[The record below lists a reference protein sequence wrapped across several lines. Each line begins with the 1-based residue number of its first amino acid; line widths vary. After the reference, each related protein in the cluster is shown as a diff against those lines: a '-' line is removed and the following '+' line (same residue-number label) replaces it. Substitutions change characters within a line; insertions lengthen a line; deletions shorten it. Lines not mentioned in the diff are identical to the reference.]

1 MSHYLIRFL
10 GVAVLVLSSV
20 LSQTHAGMLQKD
32 DLEKLFEDQYVVGEM
47 HADLPVYPLFFKNPE
62 SPDSKP
68 ELRAYVFES
77 NDIVMVRAYS
87 GKPVNILVVID
98 LAGRFLSA
106 RLIDHKEPIF
116 LDAYGTSKL
125 TEFAAQYKGLSLKH
139 HIEIQKSTDTPSRN
153 EHTAYLRGV
162 HRGTISVKAMNRT
175 IMTAAAKVAFAKLK
189 INIAE
194 NFEARFADNE
204 ANGAESVSDS
214 QPAAAQIQPSNPS
227 DSTLAEQ
234 AKSGNATVATDK
246 RRLAESA
253 FNNSATVDAS
263 GKSSVMGSGTE
274 AGNGAVKES
283 VKESVEESVEES
295 VKETVKETVK
305 EADKE
310 ADKSSGEDPLSTTT
324 GPSEYGQSPVPR
336 VMTAPDSAASY
347 LSDDEE
353 ARREWLSLWQSRWID
368 IAILM
373 TGLCVLTL
381 GLIAQKRVSANSRRF
396 HMLRTAYLLF
406 TLVFIGWYAQG
417 QLTIVNVTAA
427 LESLTS
433 GGDLSFLMN
442 DPMTVLLWMFTGV
455 TLLVWGRGTF
465 CGWLCPFG
473 ALQELI
479 SLVANA
485 IGLRQKRL
493 RTVWDAKL
501 KWVKYG
507 VLATLLGSLFIAPSF
522 AEKAVEIE
530 PFKTAIS
537 FYFQR
542 DWPYVAWA
550 VACLLLGVF
559 VYRGYCRYICPLGAA
574 LASVNFLQRWS
585 WIPRR
590 EACGTPCQSCRHR
603 CEYQA
608 IAPTGQI
615 HYSECF
621 QCLDCVSIYQDDK
634 RCLPLIQQKK
644 MPKTV
649 IPLHPMNT
657 AEVV

>member
-1 MSHYLIRFL
+1 MSHYLIRVL

-20 LSQTHAGMLQKD
+20 FSQAHAGMLQKD
-32 DLEKLFEDQYVVGEM
+32 DLEKLFEDQYVVGEI
-47 HADLPVYPLFFKNPE
+47 HTDLPVYPLFFKNPE

-125 TEFAAQYKGLSLKH
+125 TEFAAQYKGLSVKH

-153 EHTAYLRGV
+153 ERTAYLRGV

-175 IMTAAAKVAFAKLK
+175 IMTAAAKVAVAKLK

-204 ANGAESVSDS
+204 ANGEESVSDS
-214 QPAAAQIQPSNPS
+214 RPASAQNPPPNPS
-227 DSTLAEQ
+227 DSTSAEQ
-234 AKSGNATVATDK
+234 AQSGNATAVTDK
-246 RRLAESA
+246 RRLAEVA
-253 FNNSATVDAS
+253 FKNSATADAS
-263 GKSSVMGSGTE
+263 GKASVMDSGTE
-274 AGNGAVKES
+274 AGKGAVKEP
-283 VKESVEESVEES
+283 

-305 EADKE
+305 A
-310 ADKSSGEDPLSTTT
+310 SGEDPLSTTT
-324 GPSEYGQSPVPR
+324 GPSEPGQRPVSGTL
-336 VMTAPDSAASY
+336 TAPDSAASY

-353 ARREWLSLWQSRWID
+353 ARREWISLWQSRWMD

-381 GLIAQKRVSANSRRF
+381 GLIAQKRFSANSRRF
-396 HMLRTAYLLF
+396 RRLRTAYLLF

-442 DPMTVLLWMFTGV
+442 DPMTVMLWIFTGV
-455 TLLVWGRGTF
+455 SLLVWGRGTF

-493 RTVWDAKL
+493 RAVWDAKL

-550 VACLLLGVF
+550 VVCLLLGVF

-615 HYSECF
+615 NYSECF

-644 MPKTV
+644 MPRTV

>member
-1 MSHYLIRFL
+1 MSYCLIRVL
-10 GVAVLVLSSV
+10 WAAALVLSSV
-20 LSQTHAGMLQKD
+20 LLQAQAGMLQKD
-32 DLEKLFEDQYVVGEM
+32 DLEKLFEDQYTVGEI
-47 HADLPVYPLFFKNPE
+47 HADLPVYPLFFRNPE

-77 NDIVMVRAYS
+77 NDIVLVRAYS

-98 LAGRFLSA
+98 LAGRLLSA

-125 TEFAAQYKGLSLKH
+125 TEFAAQYKGLTVRH

-153 EHTAYLRGV
+153 EQTAYLRGV

-175 IMTAAAKVAFAKLK
+175 IMTAAAKVALVKLK

-194 NFEARFADNE
+194 NFEARFADHESNT
-204 ANGAESVSDS
+204 AESGSDARPVSP
-214 QPAAAQIQPSNPS
+214 QNQPSNPS
-227 DSTLAEQ
+227 DTKPAELS
-234 AKSGNATVATDK
+234 KSAHAVAT
-246 RRLAESA
+246 AEKPGA
-253 FNNSATVDAS
+253 EGALKNSPTGDAS
-263 GKSSVMGSGTE
+263 GKESTKESHEDSSKQ
-274 AGNGAVKES
+274 AGNGAG
-283 VKESVEESVEES
+283 
-295 VKETVKETVK
+295 K
-305 EADKE
+305 EAVKASEEETLSASTAPSDS
-310 ADKSSGEDPLSTTT
+310 AQSSVPRALTVPESTASY
-324 GPSEYGQSPVPR
+324 PSE
-336 VMTAPDSAASY
+336 D
-347 LSDDEE
+347 LE
-353 ARREWLSLWQSRWID
+353 ARKEWIKLWQSRWMD

-373 TGLCVLTL
+373 TGLCVLSL
-381 GLIAQKRVSANSRRF
+381 GLIAQKRFSASSRRLRV
-396 HMLRTAYLLF
+396 LRTAYLLF
-406 TLVFIGWYAQG
+406 TLGFIGWYAQG

-427 LESLTS
+427 LESLSS

-442 DPMTVLLWMFTGV
+442 DPMTVILWIFTGV

-473 ALQELI
+473 ALQELT
-479 SLVANA
+479 SLAANA

-493 RTVWDAKL
+493 RAASDAKL

-507 VLATLLGSLFIAPSF
+507 VLTTLLGSLFIAPSF

-550 VACLLLGVF
+550 VACLLLGVV
-559 VYRGYCRYICPLGAA
+559 VYRGYCRYLCPLGAA

-608 IAPTGQI
+608 IAPTGKI
-615 HYSECF
+615 NYSECF

-634 RCLPLIQQKK
+634 RCLPLIQEKK
-644 MPKTV
+644 MTRLV
-649 IPLHPMNT
+649 VSVHPMNS
-657 AEVV
+657 AEVM

>member
-1 MSHYLIRFL
+1 MSHYLIRVL

-20 LSQTHAGMLQKD
+20 FSQAHAGMLQKD
-32 DLEKLFEDQYVVGEM
+32 DLEKLFEDQYVVGEI

-175 IMTAAAKVAFAKLK
+175 IMTAAAKVALAKLK

-204 ANGAESVSDS
+204 ANGVESVSDS
-214 QPAAAQIQPSNPS
+214 RPASAQNPPPNPS
-227 DSTLAEQ
+227 DSTSAEQ
-234 AKSGNATVATDK
+234 AKSGNATAATDK
-246 RRLAESA
+246 RRLAEGA
-253 FNNSATVDAS
+253 FNNSATADAS
-263 GKSSVMGSGTE
+263 GKASVMDSGTE

-283 VKESVEESVEES
+283 VKESV
-295 VKETVKETVK
+295 K
-305 EADKE
+305 EAVR
-310 ADKSSGEDPLSTTT
+310 ALGEDPLSTTT
-324 GPSEYGQSPVPR
+324 GPSESGQLPVPR
-336 VMTAPDSAASY
+336 ALTAPDSAASY

-353 ARREWLSLWQSRWID
+353 ARREWISLWQSRWMD

-381 GLIAQKRVSANSRRF
+381 GLIAQKRFSANSRRF
-396 HMLRTAYLLF
+396 RMLRTAYLLF

-442 DPMTVLLWMFTGV
+442 DPMTVMLWIFTGV

-493 RTVWDAKL
+493 RAVWDAKL

-615 HYSECF
+615 NYSECF